1 MVHKFIEVEQGV
13 FRLTGDDQGADIIQR
28 NGEPLYRFMDN
39 LYIRE
44 QHLHLLS
51 PKEVTNLCRARSNN
65 PQLIGGAN
73 TRVKTIFL
81 KYLELTTPKTVFEIG
96 AGKLPLMTVAPAGMK
111 YVLSDADANAGE
123 DLSEDSFCV
132 FSRSDYRLDYD
143 DNYFDLIVAIFVFQ
157 FDVYKKQIAE
167 LHRCIAN
174 GGTLIANVYRRPQDA
189 RLELIN
195 EFEAVGS
202 TGSIL
207 SDPENLCK
215 AHQYWI
221 IGKNKE
227 QNLTSLKL
235 MESIISN
242 NYDNPTQ

>member
-1 MVHKFIEVEQGV
+1 
-13 FRLTGDDQGADIIQR
+13 
-28 NGEPLYRFMDN
+28 
-39 LYIRE
+39 
-44 QHLHLLS
+44 
-51 PKEVTNLCRARSNN
+51 
-65 PQLIGGAN
+65 
-73 TRVKTIFL
+73 
-81 KYLELTTPKTVFEIG
+81 
-96 AGKLPLMTVAPAGMK
+96 GKLPLMTVAPAGMK

-195 EFEAVGS
+195 EF
-202 TGSIL
+202 
-207 SDPENLCK
+207 
-215 AHQYWI
+215 
-221 IGKNKE
+221 
-227 QNLTSLKL
+227 
-235 MESIISN
+235 
-242 NYDNPTQ
+242 